1 MSAENLNR
9 LRAKELVSLLPGV
22 HLRQLQRLLNAS
34 FNTTRY
40 HVYNLERDGE
50 VLCSKE
56 GGYSRLFPAGFDG
69 GARGLYSVL
78 HNKST
83 RHVLRTLVGG
93 GRLTNGEISAATGLP
108 KSTVSEHTEML
119 CQTGLVAKLVTLD
132 GVVYE
137 IQEKARVGEALAV
150 FERNLMT
157 VAADSFV
164 DLWDF

>member
-1 MSAENLNR
+1 LSAENLNR

-34 FNTTRY
+34 FSTTRY
-40 HVYNLERDGE
+40 HVCNLERDGE
-50 VLCSKE
+50 VLCSRE

-83 RHVLRTLVGG
+83 RHVLRTLVDRGK
-93 GRLTNGEISAATGLP
+93 LTNGEISAATGLP
-108 KSTVSEHTEML
+108 KSTVSEHTELL
-119 CQTGLVAKLVTLD
+119 CETDLVAKSVSLD

-137 IQEKARVGEALAV
+137 IHDRARVGEALAV
-150 FERNLMT
+150 FEKNLIT